1 METKEIKNKGFYQKC
16 KGFITSAFRL
26 LEVYL
31 KKGESIP
38 EMTIQDISLKS
49 ESVWEYP
56 FRRFLD
62 LPLFV
67 LRHEKSIEELP
78 EFIDCKRYMF
88 EEESIK
94 KHLDHIVG
102 YSHAQTVINAD
113 SLLTELIYHSF
124 DDSRPFEYNSDR
136 FDRAYSRIEDLFYGK
151 NIHLVFSAPLQNFHC
166 ELETI
171 NLAKD
176 LRIVRMSREKLEDLW
191 RSSRYGGWLPDNL
204 LPNLTHRLELDC
216 LKPKICKK
224 TWDEFSKSISE
235 ENPEQIAK
243 SKFDSVV
250 SALRLFKPG
259 VMGFSFIRTTSLTW
273 FPLPGFGGFTTHYGQ
288 HLQTG
293 KYELSKE
300 EINEFVKLFKN
311 LFGDKSLSNIP
322 SFLNLALDRFNYA
335 YDRKKPEDKL
345 IDYMIAFETL
355 YTKEVPGEPGYRIG
369 MRTAALIGKT
379 DEDKMRIFCDLR
391 KAYGVRSKLVHG
403 STKIG
408 DKGSLSVEEFIRIEQ
423 YLRESIKEFFKRS
436 SNNEDK
442 IINSLDESLL
452 SGA

>member
-1 METKEIKNKGFYQKC
+1 METEEIKNKVFYQKC

-38 EMTIQDISLKS
+38 ETIIQDISLKS
-49 ESVWEYP
+49 ESEWEYP
-56 FRRFLD
+56 FRRFLF

-67 LRHEKSIEELP
+67 LRHERSIEELP

-113 SLLTELIYHSF
+113 SLLSELVYHSF
-124 DDSRPFEYNSDR
+124 DDSRPFEYNPDR
-136 FDRAYSRIEDLFYGK
+136 FDRAYSRIEDLFYGE

-176 LRIVRMSREKLEDLW
+176 LRIVRMSREEREDLW
-191 RSSRYGGWLPDNL
+191 RSSRYGGWLPDSL
-204 LPNLTHRLELDC
+204 LPHLTHILELDC
-216 LKPKICKK
+216 FKPKICKK

-243 SKFDSVV
+243 SEFDSVV

-259 VMGFSFIRTTSLTW
+259 VMGFSYIRTTSLTW

-288 HLQTG
+288 HFELA
-293 KYELSKE
+293 KYVLSESEAKE
-300 EINEFVKLFKN
+300 FETFFEE
-311 LFGDKSLSNIP
+311 LFGRKSVSHLQYP
-322 SFLNLALDRFNYA
+322 LDLALNRFNYA
-335 YDRKKPEDKL
+335 YERKRPEDKL
-345 IDYMIAFETL
+345 IDYMIAFEAL
-355 YTKEVPGEPGYRIG
+355 YGAPGYMIALR
-369 MRTAALIGKT
+369 AASLLGNIP
-379 DEDKMRIFCDLR
+379 DEKKQIFSEMKEARELR
-391 KAYGVRSKLVHG
+391 DNTVHG
-403 STKIG
+403 STKKESAISAE
-408 DKGSLSVEEFIRIEQ
+408 KASRIEDH
-423 YLRESIKEFFKRS
+423 LRHSLQQFIKR
-436 SNNEDK
+436 K
-442 IINSLDESLL
+442 ITGKTARKTLIDSLEKTLL
-452 SGA
+452 S